1 MDPRSGHVF
10 WLMTVPGAHELA
22 VTHDGKTAYVSRR
35 SANRLAVIDLENQ
48 TFQDVLTLALP
59 DTLRLTANEKL
70 LTVGLRTSPAQL
82 AVVDTETF
90 AFEPVTLSAPGETTT
105 IAGHQW
111 TSRDGGYTFAAF
123 EGGANPG
130 IAVIDHRGGN
140 SIVQRLSYSGRP
152 HGIDRARP

>member
-1 MDPRSGHVF
+1 VDRERIGRLLV
-10 WLMTVPGAHELA
+10 G
-22 VTHDGKTAYVSRR
+22 DRGK
-35 SANRLAVIDLENQ
+35 
-48 TFQDVLTLALP
+48 
-59 DTLRLTANEKL
+59 
-70 LTVGLRTSPAQL
+70 PACL
-82 AVVDTETF
+82 ETF
-90 AFEPVTLSAPGETTT
+90 AFELVTLSAPGETTT

-111 TSRDGGYTFAAF
+111 TSRGGRYTFAAF